1 MTWKMIV
8 NSCLHDC
15 YEGLPQPEFVLS
27 PEDTELNY
35 FLWMPGFKYKPSF
48 QEKLT
53 TLKSLSSNTDSTLE
67 EVLED
72 LIEVDELENSFMS
85 KAKRGMLETNLAGAL
100 ARELGGAPSQAD
112 LLEFEATFGKNVNF
126 EQFKE
131 FLAVSM
137 YSYENRGYF
146 EEMLAKFEN
155 TSGGMTVSKFENM
168 LKNYGEPMTDKELA
182 EVYKLL
188 NVNNNTVST
197 NELLDLLRPES

>member
-1 MTWKMIV
+1 MIV

-15 YEGLPQPEFVLS
+15 YEGLPQPEFVLA

-53 TLKSLSSNTDSTLE
+53 TLKSLSSNSDSTLDG
-67 EVLED
+67 VLED
-72 LIEVDELENSFMS
+72 LIEVDELENSFMN
-85 KAKRGMLETNLAGAL
+85 KAKRGTLDTNMAGAL

-112 LLEFEATFGKNVNF
+112 LLEFEATFGNNVNF

-155 TSGGMTVSKFENM
+155 TSGGMTVAKFENM
-168 LKNYGEPMTDKELA
+168 LKNYGEPMTDKELG

-188 NVNNNTVST
+188 NVSNNTVWT
-197 NELLDLLRPES
+197 KDLLNLLRPES